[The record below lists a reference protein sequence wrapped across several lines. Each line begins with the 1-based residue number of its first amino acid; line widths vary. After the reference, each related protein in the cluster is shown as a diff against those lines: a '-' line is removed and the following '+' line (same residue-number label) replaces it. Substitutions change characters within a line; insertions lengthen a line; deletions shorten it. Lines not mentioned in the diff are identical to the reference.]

1 MARARKPLLDAVR
14 RAYAKQ
20 LLAAADVRHA
30 RVERAFAAIPREKF
44 LGRGPWPIL
53 RWGRGYVRSPSAD
66 PSYIY
71 TDVLVGLQTKKHIN
85 NGQPSF
91 HALLLAKLDP
101 RPGEH
106 VVHVGAGVGYYTA
119 VLAELVGPTGQVTA
133 FEVEKEMVAR
143 ARRNLRDY
151 PQVRVIHGDA
161 TRLAFDPADGI
172 YVNAGV
178 TRPPEAWLDALADG
192 GRMIVPLTTEG
203 GFNRRNAGRIERR
216 GAVFRIE
223 RRKQRYLAA
232 WLSPVAI
239 YPCKGARDKASE
251 RALRLAFRKGGWQAV
266 RRLYRH
272 DDLPAAR
279 CWLKG
284 EGWCLAYG

>member
-1 MARARKPLLDAVR
+1 MARRENSGLNAIRH
-14 RAYAKQ
+14 AYAKQ
-20 LLAAADVRHA
+20 LLAAAGLRNA
-30 RVERAFAAIPREKF
+30 RVERAFAATPREKF

-53 RWGRGYVRSPSAD
+53 RWGKGYVRSPSAD
-66 PSYIY
+66 PSYVY

-101 RPGEH
+101 QPGEH
-106 VVHVGAGVGYYTA
+106 VVHVGAGSGYYTA
-119 VLAELVGPTGQVTA
+119 VMAELVGKTGRVTA
-133 FEVEKEMVAR
+133 FEVDKEMVAR
-143 ARRNLRDY
+143 AKRNLRRY

-161 TRLAFDPADGI
+161 TRMAFDPADGI

-178 TRPPEAWLDALADG
+178 TRPPEAWLDALRG
-192 GRMIVPLTTEG
+192 RGRMIVPLTTEG
-203 GFNRRNAGRIERR
+203 GFNRRNAGRIERH

-223 RRKQRYLAA
+223 RRRQRYLAT

-251 RALRLAFRKGGWQAV
+251 RALRQAFKKGGWQSV

-272 DDLPAAR
+272 DDVPAAR

-284 EGWCLAYG
+284 DGWCLAYA

>member
-1 MARARKPLLDAVR
+1 MPQAPKSALDVVR

-20 LLAAADVRHA
+20 LLAAAGLRHA
-30 RVERAFAAIPREKF
+30 RVERAFAVTPREKF
-44 LGRGPWPIL
+44 LGRGPWPVL
-53 RWGRGYVRSPSAD
+53 RWGRGYVRSPSTD

-101 RPGEH
+101 KPGEH
-106 VVHVGAGVGYYTA
+106 VVHVGAGAGYYTA
-119 VLAELVGPTGQVTA
+119 ILAELVGRTGRVTA

-143 ARRNLRDY
+143 ARRNLRPY

-161 TRLAFDPADGI
+161 TKLAFDTADGI

-178 TRPPEAWLDALADG
+178 TRPPEAWLDALSDG
-192 GRMIVPLTTEG
+192 GRMIVPLTTDEG
-203 GFNRRNAGRIERR
+203 FGQRGLSRIERR

-223 RRKQRYLAA
+223 RRRQRYLAL

-251 RALRLAFRKGGWQAV
+251 RALRRAFKNGGWQSV

-272 DDLPAAR
+272 DEVPAAR
-279 CWLKG
+279 AWLKG
-284 EGWCLAYG
+284 EGWCLAYA

>member
-1 MARARKPLLDAVR
+1 MVRAKKDALDTVR
-14 RAYAKQ
+14 RTYAKQ
-20 LLAAADVRHA
+20 LLAAAGLRHA
-30 RVERAFAAIPREKF
+30 RVERAFAATPREKF
-44 LGRGPWPIL
+44 LGQGPWPIL
-53 RWGRGYVRSPSAD
+53 RWGRGYVLSPSAD

-71 TDVLVGLQTKKHIN
+71 TDVLVGLHTKKHIN

-101 RPGEH
+101 RRGEH
-106 VVHVGAGVGYYTA
+106 VVHVGAGAGYYTA
-119 VLAELVGPTGQVTA
+119 VLAALVGKSGRVTA
-133 FEVEKEMVAR
+133 FEVDREMVAR
-143 ARRNLRDY
+143 AKRNLRRY
-151 PQVRVIHGDA
+151 PQVRVVHGDA
-161 TRLAFDPADGI
+161 TRIAFDPADGI

-178 TRPPEAWLDALADG
+178 TRPPAAWLDALRDH

-203 GFNRRNAGRIERR
+203 GFNRRNAGRIERH

-223 RRKQRYLAA
+223 RRRQRYLAT

-251 RALRLAFRKGGWQAV
+251 RALRLAFRKGGWQSV

-272 DDLPAAR
+272 DEVPAAR

-284 EGWCLAYG
+284 ADWCLAYR